1 MGKVYCSPYEA
12 TRIPE
17 CRVTMHRIGILRY
30 VKHFFSI
37 MTKGKIVI
45 IADDNANAPKVF
57 QAKSQI
63 VILGQAFLDWLY
75 VHPGS
80 HIGTLFKDGTKVIG
94 LLLGVTKDQVK
105 AEHRA
110 ELLTFAVWKF
120 LFAIR
125 AKEHES
131 LAKSLIN
138 AVSSMMPPSKS
149 SSGNISASYVLPRP
163 LKKFKMWSAT
173 EGVKSHEK
181 ILLFL
186 NDKIQSSDLDKLQ
199 VTIEVLHDSI
209 PRLRAFPESVALV
222 NESSLEITLPE
233 INGNGIKL
241 SLEIGKFD
249 TFFLLLILLL

>member
-1 MGKVYCSPYEA
+1 
-12 TRIPE
+12 
-17 CRVTMHRIGILRY
+17 
-30 VKHFFSI
+30 
-37 MTKGKIVI
+37 MTKGKTFSIT
-45 IADDNANAPKVF
+45 DDNANAPKVF

-75 VHPGS
+75 IHPGS

-163 LKKFKMWSAT
+163 LKKFKIWSAT

-209 PRLRAFPESVALV
+209 PRQRASPESVALV
-222 NESSLEITLPE
+222 NESSLEVTLPE

>member
-1 MGKVYCSPYEA
+1 
-12 TRIPE
+12 
-17 CRVTMHRIGILRY
+17 
-30 VKHFFSI
+30 
-37 MTKGKIVI
+37 MTKVKTFI

-57 QAKSQI
+57 QARAQI

-110 ELLTFAVWKF
+110 ELLTFAVWKS

-149 SSGNISASYVLPRP
+149 SGNTSASYVLPRP
-163 LKKFKMWSAT
+163 LKKFKIWSAT
-173 EGVKSHEK
+173 DGVKSHEK

-186 NDKIQSSDLDKLQ
+186 NDKIQSSDLDKVQ
-199 VTIEVLHDSI
+199 VTIEVLQDSI
-209 PRLRAFPESVALV
+209 PRQRVSPESVALV
-222 NESSLEITLPE
+222 NESSLDIMLPE

-249 TFFLLLILLL
+249 TLFIDFQGIIKQKSGFYSVAIRINPFSFRNVILYCRWFQMASGLYQ

>member
-1 MGKVYCSPYEA
+1 
-12 TRIPE
+12 
-17 CRVTMHRIGILRY
+17 
-30 VKHFFSI
+30 
-37 MTKGKIVI
+37 MTKVKTFI

-57 QAKSQI
+57 QARAQI

-149 SSGNISASYVLPRP
+149 SGNTSASYVLPRP
-163 LKKFKMWSAT
+163 LKKFKIWSAT
-173 EGVKSHEK
+173 DGVKSHEK

-186 NDKIQSSDLDKLQ
+186 NDKIQSSDLDKVQ
-199 VTIEVLHDSI
+199 VTIEVLQDSI
-209 PRLRAFPESVALV
+209 PRQRVSPESVALV
-222 NESSLEITLPE
+222 NESSLEIMLPE

-249 TFFLLLILLL
+249 TLFFDFQEIIKQKSGFYSVAIYIINPQICVCVRTDISETT